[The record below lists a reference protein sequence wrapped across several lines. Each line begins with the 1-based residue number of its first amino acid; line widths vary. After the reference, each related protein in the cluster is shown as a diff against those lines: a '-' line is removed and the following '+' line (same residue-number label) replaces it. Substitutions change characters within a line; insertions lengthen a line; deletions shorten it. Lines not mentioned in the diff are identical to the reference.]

1 MQSDQDNTQLWA
13 VHLLPHDEHH
23 AAPTK
28 EEADAAC
35 VLINAAASRQAEPGM
50 PPPITATACPWPY
63 SAASYTGTVS
73 DFYTPFLR

>member
-35 VLINAAASRQAEPGM
+35 VLINAELTGAAKRLPVE
-50 PPPITATACPWPY
+50 
-63 SAASYTGTVS
+63 
-73 DFYTPFLR
+73 